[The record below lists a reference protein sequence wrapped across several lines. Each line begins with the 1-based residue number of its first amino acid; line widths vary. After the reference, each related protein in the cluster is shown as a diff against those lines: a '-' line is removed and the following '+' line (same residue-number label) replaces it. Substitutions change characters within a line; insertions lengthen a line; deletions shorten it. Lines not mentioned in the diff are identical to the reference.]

1 MTEDFALIDFAV
13 SARSP
18 AEIAAALGQIR
29 TGETGDRGAAAGSR
43 VGFLSKLLGRGR
55 AKTSRAERKPRG
67 KPLMIQPDGT
77 LGPGPLTRLMLTDMG
92 FGSARSPVRL
102 TAPIGAGGL
111 TLIEFREA
119 DGEISS
125 LCLELSEA
133 LRGDELFYFR
143 YSGGRHPG
151 AHFAFHVYQ
160 DGRATRQAVSRSADG
175 TAPEADWIGID
186 SGMPHP
192 LETDSLPPP
201 GTPAFEVMTPV
212 RQAAILEALGIDP
225 ESLFDEPEPGT
236 LTLELSDAPGGLP
249 LSSAETVL
257 AAKRKALMTG
267 GSAQVP
273 EEVEAPAPARP
284 TPPPPR
290 PEPAPA
296 KPSQAP
302 TWEEEVTQLL
312 VEAVEAALP
321 PEQQVGWLDE
331 LTAKLVAG
339 DVDAALEEA
348 RQMIAAGN
356 RPLSVKHSAA
366 ARLAELF
373 GRGA

>member
-18 AEIAAALGQIR
+18 AEIAAALGHIR
-29 TGETGDRGAAAGSR
+29 AGETGDRAAAAGSR
-43 VGFLSKLLGRGR
+43 VGFLSKLLGRRRGQ
-55 AKTSRAERKPRG
+55 TSRPERKPRG

-119 DGEISS
+119 DGEISPM
-125 LCLELSEA
+125 CLALSDA
-133 LRGDELFYFR
+133 MRGDEVFYFR

-160 DGRATRQAVSRSADG
+160 DGRTTRQAVSRSDDG
-175 TAPEADWIGID
+175 TAPEADWIGTD

-201 GTPAFEVMTPV
+201 GTPASEVMTPV

-225 ESLFDEPEPGT
+225 ESLFDEPEAGA

-249 LSSAETVL
+249 LSSAEAVL

-267 GSAQVP
+267 GPVHAP
-273 EEVEAPAPARP
+273 EPPEAAPPRPA
-284 TPPPPR
+284 PPPPQ
-290 PEPAPA
+290 PEPAQARPN
-296 KPSQAP
+296 QAP

-321 PEQQVGWLDE
+321 PEQQIGWLNA
-331 LTAKLVAG
+331 LTARLVAG